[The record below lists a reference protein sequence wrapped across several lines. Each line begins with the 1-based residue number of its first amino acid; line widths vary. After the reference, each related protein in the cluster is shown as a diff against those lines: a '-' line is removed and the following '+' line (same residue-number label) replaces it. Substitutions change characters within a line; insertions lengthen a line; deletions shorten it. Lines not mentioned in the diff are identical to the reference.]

1 MLGTNIREY
10 RKNKKLTI
18 KELSERTG
26 LSIGYISQVE
36 REEAEPSLSSLRK
49 IAREFD
55 VPVYVLMD
63 DHRNKHNLTI
73 RKEER
78 LTARIKK
85 SSVEYEFLTPLPSP
99 GFSPKTLMIRAV
111 LEPNSRDSQ
120 IPIVHHSEETL
131 LVVRGTLTVAV
142 GDTAIVL
149 REGDTTII
157 EEDLPHTCI
166 NDTADYVEVLS
177 TITPPVWGTLHF
189 PG

>member
-1 MLGTNIREY
+1 M
-10 RKNKKLTI
+10 
-18 KELSERTG
+18 
-26 LSIGYISQVE
+26 E

-63 DHRNKHNLTI
+63 DHKNAHNLTI
-73 RKEER
+73 RREER
-78 LTARIKK
+78 LSVRIKK

-99 GFSPKTLMIRAV
+99 NFSPKTLMIKAI
-111 LEPNSRDSQ
+111 LEPCSRDTE

-131 LVVRGTLTVAV
+131 LVLKGTLTVVA
-142 GDTAIVL
+142 GDVTIVL
-149 REGDTTII
+149 NQGDTTII

-166 NDTADYVEVLS
+166 NDTAYYVEVLS